1 MESGTQIVPVMVKC
15 LQHRFDVI
23 VFNSL
28 GDGDLGVRHVD
39 IVGDAFYWDVTQR
52 SSTLCPHS
60 ADQPH
65 AFVVALAQQE
75 IVFVATRD
83 GPIAIQT
90 DGIVCTSREEVH
102 KNVHR
107 QPRA

>member
-1 MESGTQIVPVMVKC
+1 MPSIGMSLNDLQPFARIQQIN
-15 LQHRFDVI
+15 R
-23 VFNSL
+23 
-28 GDGDLGVRHVD
+28 
-39 IVGDAFYWDVTQR
+39 T
-52 SSTLCPHS
+52 
-60 ADQPH
+60 

-90 DGIVCTSREEVH
+90 DGILCTSREEVH
-102 KNVHR
+102 KYAHR